1 MSILKTVKA
10 RLKSILLP
18 HGLAPR
24 RIRGGELAGFQMLLD
39 LQEDTQVWRGIYE
52 QALQSW
58 VRRQV
63 HPGAICFDV
72 GAAEGWVALLMAS
85 RAPGGC
91 VYAFEPS
98 SRGDQIQETFRL
110 NEGRPLADLRI
121 VKALVG
127 NPLGTPNGSQPDN
140 SLSLIS
146 LDDFFDQSGLQ
157 RCDILKIDVDGPEV
171 EVLQGAV
178 KLIER
183 FRPQMCVEIHSRL
196 AFAEV
201 GRRLAD
207 WGYRTSVV
215 YPPAHEHRPI
225 EFNPMIFAEH
235 GLAEPETTADVPSS

>member
-1 MSILKTVKA
+1 MSLLATLK
-10 RLKSILLP
+10 RQLKSIFLP
-18 HGLAPR
+18 HGRVPR
-24 RIRGGELAGFQMLLD
+24 RIRGGELAGFRMPLD

-52 QALQSW
+52 QALQVW
-58 VRRQV
+58 VRRQL

-72 GAAEGWVALLMAS
+72 GAAEGWAALLMAS

-98 SRGDQIQETFRL
+98 SRGDLIQETFRL
-110 NEGRPLADLRI
+110 NEGRPLAELRI

-127 NPLGTPNGSQPDN
+127 NPLGTPDGSQPDN
-140 SLSLIS
+140 SVPLIS

-183 FRPQMCVEIHSRL
+183 FRPKMCVEIHSRP

-201 GRRLAD
+201 ASRLAD

-235 GLAEPETTADVPSS
+235 GSAVPQTAAASQSS